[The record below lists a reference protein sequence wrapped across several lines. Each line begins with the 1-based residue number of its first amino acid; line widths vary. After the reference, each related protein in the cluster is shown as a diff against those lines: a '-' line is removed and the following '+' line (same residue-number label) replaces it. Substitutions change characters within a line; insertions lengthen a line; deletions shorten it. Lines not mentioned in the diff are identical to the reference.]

1 MKNINLPPKKKVSTW
16 KIIKVAL
23 IILAVV
29 GIYVW
34 TFLGIDIDWSRA
46 IARAV
51 KNAGTIIPQLF
62 SPNWSEAGAVGLKI
76 IETIFIAFAG
86 TLMASILAIPLG
98 FLAAKNMTNP
108 VIATAGKW
116 LLSAN
121 RAFPEL
127 ILAILFVVAVGPNAF
142 AGVLAISIHS
152 TGMLGKL
159 YSEVVESIDMNI
171 VEAMEANGANKIQI
185 LFFAVLPQV
194 FPEFLSYAIYRF
206 EIDIRASS
214 VLGIVGAGGIGTM
227 IIFAS
232 INRNWSVMGMILLAI
247 IVVVTIIDS
256 ISSRIRR
263 KIV

>member
-1 MKNINLPPKKKVSTW
+1 MEHYNLPPKKQVSAWKRVKVVLIVLA
-16 KIIKVAL
+16 IIAL
-23 IILAVV
+23 
-29 GIYVW
+29 YVW
-34 TFLGIDIDWSRA
+34 TFLGIDIDWGRA
-46 IARAV
+46 ISRV
-51 KNAGTIIPQLF
+51 IKNAGTVIPKLF
-62 SPNWSEAGAVGLKI
+62 SPAWSETGAVTLKI

-98 FLAAKNMTNP
+98 FLAAKNMTNRG
-108 VIATAGKW
+108 ISTAGKW

-171 VEAMEANGANKIQI
+171 VEAMQANGANKLQV
-185 LFFAVLPQV
+185 LVFAVLPQV
-194 FPEFLSYAIYRF
+194 IPEFLSYAIYRF

-232 INRNWSVMGMILLAI
+232 MNRNWNQMGLILLAI
-247 IVVVTIIDS
+247 IIVVTIIDS